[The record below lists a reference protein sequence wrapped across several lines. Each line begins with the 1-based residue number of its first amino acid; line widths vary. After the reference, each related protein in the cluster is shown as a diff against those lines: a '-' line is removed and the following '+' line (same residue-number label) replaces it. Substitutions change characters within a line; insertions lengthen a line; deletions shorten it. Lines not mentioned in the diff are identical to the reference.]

1 MRRVATRL
9 ATVGDARS
17 QMRAAG
23 RVARARAARDARVVA
38 RRATTR
44 DDGATTTRDDARD
57 DARRARDDVDARGD
71 VDDARDARA
80 RARGGRAGTRD
91 ARGGARGERRRRR
104 GGRRRGV
111 LQARGGA
118 NRDAWSDETGKREW
132 WCERCR
138 DGESVKVNAKA
149 IDLNFGAKCDCEA
162 MERFAR
168 DAAESAKADA
178 LLRGAWELIDEFGLE
193 SGEVCDAA
201 YVSELMFEDDA
212 NAPAGAREF
221 AAHRLLSSP
230 MGGIYFK
237 LKAKGTYESR
247 AADQIDALKRKAE
260 AESRA
265 AKVEEAFLDE
275 IKAAAAAPAGAKPDR
290 DALWRP
296 SDEDND
302 ARVRRLEAMEAYALG
317 EKFHS
322 AGEKAM
328 ADDLLGKLGFTR
340 SSEGALKTL
349 ISTGTWSRHENLSV
363 RKYGVQ
369 IDFPDGA
376 AKACAEVLSNE
387 PVDADAASRVDLTH
401 LRAYAID
408 DAETVEVDDA
418 VSAEALGDDGQIR
431 VWVHIA
437 DPTRWIPLG
446 SPLDAI
452 ARQRA
457 TTLYYPTEIV
467 PMFPLEIAA
476 GPMSLGSRS
485 DVASEAMTV
494 RADVD
499 REGNIMDFEI
509 MPSFVKLD
517 RRWTYD
523 EVDVELD
530 SATCDEGLRLLYKV
544 ANARDERRA
553 EDGSVTIILPENSV
567 NVRGATARG
576 GDDDVAITMTKI
588 NGHTPARMLVS
599 ELMVLVGDVVA
610 RFGVRE
616 NIPLPF
622 RGQGEPRLMSD
633 DEWDGIP
640 EGICQDMAMRSCMTS
655 STSGATPRPHSGLG
669 LSAYVQFTSP
679 IRRYADVLAHHQI
692 KAYLRGEPLP
702 FDEQSMENVIEDVGT
717 TVGGAIRSQ
726 RETLKYWASA
736 YFDAQPADARWT
748 ATVVKFIRGD
758 DLVLVIFDE
767 LGYETVMK
775 LDRGAVLGET
785 LTLKFVDADPHAGS
799 TNFARVDA

>member
-1 MRRVATRL
+1 MRRASRRALEIGARRAL
-9 ATVGDARS
+9 A
-17 QMRAAG
+17 MRASVDRALG
-23 RVARARAARDARVVA
+23 AASASRARADANDGR
-38 RRATTR
+38 RRATAERRRRT
-44 DDGATTTRDDARD
+44 ATTTRATRASARAEGGRGRGTRAA
-57 DARRARDDVDARGD
+57 ARAASGD
-71 VDDARDARA
+71 VE
-80 RARGGRAGTRD
+80 AGDGVAYSR
-91 ARGGARGERRRRR
+91 RGE
-104 GGRRRGV
+104 
-111 LQARGGA
+111 ARIG
-118 NRDAWSDETGKREW
+118 TV
-132 WCERCR
+132 ERR
-138 DGESVKVNAKA
+138 DGKTGVVVREMPGRESVKVNAKA
-149 IDLNFGAKCDCEA
+149 IDFNFGAKCDCEA

-193 SGEVCDAA
+193 SGEVCDAT

-275 IKAAAAAPAGAKPDR
+275 IKAAAAAPAGVKPDR

-302 ARVRRLEAMEAYALG
+302 ARVRRLEALEAYALG

-369 IDFPDGA
+369 IDFPEGT

-387 PVDADAASRVDLTH
+387 PVDADAASRVDLTY

-494 RADVD
+494 RADID

-544 ANARDERRA
+544 ASARDERRA

-576 GDDDVAITMTKI
+576 GDGDVAITMSKI

-702 FDEQSMENVIEDVGT
+702 FDEQSMENVIEDVST

-726 RETLKYWASA
+726 RETSKYWASA

-758 DLVLVIFDE
+758 DLVLVIFDD
-767 LGYETVMK
+767 LGYETVVK

-799 TNFARVDA
+799 TNFARVEA